1 MSHQIQ
7 FRFIRKADFSDNSG
21 SKDDVVTIKPV
32 DGNLYSLNYIHRFLG
47 EVQRT
52 YVIVKEADA
61 LTWLSSLLPL
71 VGADKDP
78 FYRIQLDLPHYPSIM
93 LNSYDMSQQLYSI
106 IEAVR
111 FSLRN
116 FPPSRTIRQE
126 KASAA
131 AVAEDEE
138 EQEDESMDY
147 NEEEEEEEDENE
159 DDYSDM
165 PGLIPA
171 SEIERERTV
180 TPAVYNFVPI
190 PEGSRHLF
198 LDHE

>member
-7 FRFIRKADFSDNSG
+7 FRFIRKADFGVNSG
-21 SKDDVVTIKPV
+21 AKDDVVTIKPV
-32 DGNLYSLNYIHRFLG
+32 DSNLYSLNYVHRYQG
-47 EVQRT
+47 EVQTT

-61 LTWLSSLLPL
+61 LSWLSSLLPL

-93 LNSYDMSQQLYSI
+93 LNSYDMGQQLYSI

-111 FSLRN
+111 FSLQN

-126 KASAA
+126 KAAI
-131 AVAEDEE
+131 AEA
-138 EQEDESMDY
+138 
-147 NEEEEEEEDENE
+147 EEEEEYDEDDETMDYTEEADEEDF
-159 DDYSDM
+159 SDM

-171 SEIERERTV
+171 SDIEPSVPTR
-180 TPAVYNFVPI
+180 VYNFVPA

>member
-1 MSHQIQ
+1 
-7 FRFIRKADFSDNSG
+7 
-21 SKDDVVTIKPV
+21 
-32 DGNLYSLNYIHRFLG
+32 
-47 EVQRT
+47 
-52 YVIVKEADA
+52 VKEADA
-61 LTWLSSLLPL
+61 LSWLSSLLPL

-93 LNSYDMSQQLYSI
+93 LNSYDMGQQLYSI

-111 FSLRN
+111 FSLQN

-126 KASAA
+126 KAAIA
-131 AVAEDEE
+131 EAEDEE
-138 EQEDESMDY
+138 EYDEDDETMDY
-147 NEEEEEEEDENE
+147 TEEADEEDF
-159 DDYSDM
+159 SDM

-171 SEIERERTV
+171 SEIEAHVPTR
-180 TPAVYNFVPI
+180 VYNFVPA

>member
-7 FRFIRKADFSDNSG
+7 FRFIRKADFGVNSG
-21 SKDDVVTIKPV
+21 AKDDVVTIKPV
-32 DGNLYSLNYIHRFLG
+32 DSNLYSLNYVHRYQG
-47 EVQRT
+47 EVQTT

-61 LTWLSSLLPL
+61 LSWLSSLLPL

-93 LNSYDMSQQLYSI
+93 LNSYDMGQQLYSI

-111 FSLRN
+111 FSLQN

-126 KASAA
+126 KAAIA
-131 AVAEDEE
+131 EAEEEDET
-138 EQEDESMDY
+138 MDY
-147 NEEEEEEEDENE
+147 NEEEEDDTMDYNEEADEEDF
-159 DDYSDM
+159 SDM
-165 PGLIPA
+165 PGLILA
-171 SEIERERTV
+171 SETEAHVPTR
-180 TPAVYNFVPI
+180 VYNFVPA

>member
-7 FRFIRKADFSDNSG
+7 FRFIRKADFGVNSG
-21 SKDDVVTIKPV
+21 AKDDVVTIKPV
-32 DGNLYSLNYIHRFLG
+32 DSNLYSLNYVHRYQG
-47 EVQRT
+47 EVQTT

-61 LTWLSSLLPL
+61 LSWLSSLLPL

-93 LNSYDMSQQLYSI
+93 LNSYDMGDQLYVI

-111 FSLRN
+111 FSLQN

-126 KASAA
+126 KAAIA
-131 AVAEDEE
+131 EAEDEE
-138 EQEDESMDY
+138 KYEADEDEDETMGI
-147 NEEEEEEEDENE
+147 EEEEENEED
-159 DDYSDM
+159 YYDM

-171 SEIERERTV
+171 SEIEASVPTR
-180 TPAVYNFVPI
+180 VYNFVPA